1 MSLSFEDSLKQNAAN
16 NIATTKNENIV
27 APAVMS
33 VDENIDSPSIM
44 TLDAMPMMM
53 AAYAGDDGN
62 WTQHKN
68 YEYYNTFSDDNI
80 SNVDDEKNIT

>member
-1 MSLSFEDSLKQNAAN
+1 MSLSFEDSLRQNAAN

-33 VDENIDSPSIM
+33 VDDMNIDSPSIM

-62 WTQHKN
+62 WTQHNN
-68 YEYYNTFSDDNI
+68 YVYYL
-80 SNVDDEKNIT
+80 KY